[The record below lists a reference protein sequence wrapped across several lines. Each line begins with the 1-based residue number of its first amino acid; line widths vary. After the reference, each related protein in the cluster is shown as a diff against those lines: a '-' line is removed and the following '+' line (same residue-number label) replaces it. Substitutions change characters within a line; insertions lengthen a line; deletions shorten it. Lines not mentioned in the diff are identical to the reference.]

1 MINKIFQ
8 CLVVHSCLYKDNERK
23 EKSDER
29 RYRVVEVVEV
39 DWPDDSSFMSSSSMA
54 SGVSS
59 PGGGGGLG
67 CFDFKLN
74 FLPPST
80 TLMLTVALFDLWLE
94 QE

>member
-1 MINKIFQ
+1 MEKY
-8 CLVVHSCLYKDNERK
+8 SEMR
-23 EKSDER
+23 EKSEER
-29 RYRVVEVVEV
+29 RYGVVTVTLREL
-39 DWPDDSSFMSSSSMA
+39 DWPDVRSFMSSSSMA

-59 PGGGGGLG
+59 PGGRGKMKVK
-67 CFDFKLN
+67 CQYFKFN

>member
-1 MINKIFQ
+1 M
-8 CLVVHSCLYKDNERK
+8 E
-23 EKSDER
+23 
-29 RYRVVEVVEV
+29 VE
-39 DWPDDSSFMSSSSMA
+39 WPDESSFMSSSSMA

-59 PGGGGGLG
+59 PGGGGKIEVK
-67 CFDFKLN
+67 CQYFKFN